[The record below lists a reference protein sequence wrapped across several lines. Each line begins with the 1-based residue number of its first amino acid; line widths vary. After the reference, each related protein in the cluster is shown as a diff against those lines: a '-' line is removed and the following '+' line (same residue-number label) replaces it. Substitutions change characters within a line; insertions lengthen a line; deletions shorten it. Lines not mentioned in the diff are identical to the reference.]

1 MVKKQSTDEPGYPE
15 LQAQLDA
22 VLVRLQAPDVQVDE
36 AVTLY
41 EQGLRLA
48 DALEKHLHEAENRIA
63 ELKLQAAKPGA

>member
-1 MVKKQSTDEPGYPE
+1 MPKKTIGYQE

-41 EQGLRLA
+41 KEGLRLA
-48 DALEKHLHEAENRIA
+48 DALETYLHEAENTITA
-63 ELKLQAAKPGA
+63 LKLQAARPADS